1 MITPAYS
8 PTATERVLPRMALD
22 FTTGVL
28 DPRVTV
34 TRALN
39 TATRVNSS
47 GIVEGVNAN
56 LPRFDYDAVSL
67 AAKGLL
73 IEETRANLLLNSAA
87 IGAASWNA
95 LSGAT
100 VSANIITAPDG
111 TLTADKLV
119 EDTSNG
125 AHRTGQDV
133 VTTAAAHTYSVFLKP
148 AGRNFALLYTNVG
161 NVGISVNL
169 TTGATSAVPGLSA
182 PTTTV
187 ITPWRDGWF
196 RCAITFTATAATNTM
211 FVFLCSDATTFTY
224 TGDGTSGA
232 YIWGA
237 QLEAGSFATSYIP
250 TTTTSLTRN
259 ADVVSMTGTNFSD
272 WYNASEGSFYARG
285 SRNNDASF
293 SALVAVSSDA
303 SNEMYMTQTSS
314 RAFAFIRSSAGVN
327 GDLNGQ
333 VNSWIGGTVG
343 SAVFAYKLNNAALAV
358 NANSTI
364 TDTTV
369 TIPTV
374 NRLDIGARS
383 NGTFMNGHIQR
394 VSYWPQR
401 LIDAEAQAFSK
412 G

>member
-1 MITPAYS
+1 
-8 PTATERVLPRMALD
+8 MALD

-47 GIVEGVNAN
+47 GIVESVNAN

-211 FVFLCSDATTFTY
+211 YVFLCSDATTFTY

-237 QLEAGSFATSYIP
+237 QLEVGAFATSYIP

-259 ADVVSMTGTNFSD
+259 ADDVSMTGTNFSD
-272 WYNASEGSFYARG
+272 WYNASEGTFVATAYAPNGQISFSRILEINDTTG
-285 SRNNDASF
+285 NNRMLLSRNNAAISCIMTTGGASQ
-293 SALVAVSSDA
+293 A
-303 SNEMYMTQTSS
+303 SMAPTGTWSNN
-314 RAFAFIRSSAGVN
+314 A
-327 GDLNGQ
+327 
-333 VNSWIGGTVG
+333 IGTI
-343 SAVFAYKLNNAALAV
+343 AFAYKANDLSCAFSANSVATDNAA
-358 NANSTI
+358 
-364 TDTTV
+364 
-369 TIPTV
+369 TIPT
-374 NRLDIGARS
+374 LTQMQIGAGAGAAMS
-383 NGTFMNGHIQR
+383 NATFTKINFY
-394 VSYWPQR
+394 SQR
-401 LIDAEAQAFSK
+401 LTNSEVQSFSK
-412 G
+412 V